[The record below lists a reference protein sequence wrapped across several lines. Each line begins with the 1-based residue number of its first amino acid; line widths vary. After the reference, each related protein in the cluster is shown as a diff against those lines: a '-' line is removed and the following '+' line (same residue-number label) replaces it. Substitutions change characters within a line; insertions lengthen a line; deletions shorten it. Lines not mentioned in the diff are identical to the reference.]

1 MKTWRKAL
9 AFLLVLALAVTMTA
23 CGGPTQSSAPE
34 SKSSSAAEPSS
45 SALES
50 SAAES
55 TPESSAAEE
64 PADTSKGETPRN
76 ETLYYGTG
84 QWGSVINMN
93 PLSGNSN
100 NSLAVAQDDMA
111 RVLVYETLYMYDQLN
126 AKTYPLLADGD
137 FTWNE
142 DNTVLTVKIKAAA
155 KWSDGTPV
163 TANDVQATYEAHVN
177 YGTGMGVDYSQY
189 IESVKAVDDA
199 TVEFTARKDNYN
211 MLKVQEYL
219 PKVYVLQKAYLDKLA
234 AENGGSAEE
243 MKNAEMFDAPY
254 SGPYGPMFNSNQK
267 VVFQRNEDY
276 WGQDASM
283 WGKLPAPKYVAHNI
297 YADNNAMGTAFEA
310 GEIDVN
316 QQYLA
321 EIEKTWE
328 EKGLPISTYIDEAPY
343 QVPSVMPS
351 AIFNL
356 EREGLDQKVIR
367 QAIAYAV
374 NYDQINTSAMT
385 GQSPSFEDFPR
396 TLFNPSDSQQAMI
409 LDKEELKPLQWAG
422 NEVERANK
430 MLDDAGILDTDG
442 DGFREY
448 NGKKLSFKCECPGG
462 WSDWEAALS
471 IVSTAGKSIGIEM
484 ETYFPEAPQY
494 YEDTQTGNFDITMAG
509 PGGGISNPWTSAYQ
523 KLYGFGGNFPESM
536 TFNQGR
542 YYNARVDELLALI
555 PNETDEQKL
564 KEYWQELNKIYL
576 EDVPS
581 FALMYRPT
589 YFHEVSETVWTGFPV
604 EGDGSGIP
612 PQVCSSGYGI
622 AALYNIKLIEN

>member
-9 AFLLVLALAVTMTA
+9 ALLLALVMAAAMTA
-23 CGGPTQSSAPE
+23 CSAE
-34 SKSSSAAEPSS
+34 NPSS
-45 SALES
+45 SSKEES
-50 SAAES
+50 SS
-55 TPESSAAEE
+55 SKPESEAVSSQSESSEE
-64 PADTSKGETPRN
+64 SQPEPTGAGETPRE
-76 ETLYYGTG
+76 ETLYFGTG

-100 NSLAVAQDDMA
+100 NSLAIAQDDQA

-126 AKTYPLLADGD
+126 AKAYPLLADGD
-137 FTWNE
+137 FIWNS
-142 DNTVLTVKIKAAA
+142 DNSVLTVKIKEAA
-155 KWSDGTPV
+155 KWSDATPV
-163 TANDVQATYEAHVN
+163 TAHDVAYTFDTHVKYETSF
-177 YGTGMGVDYSQY
+177 GIDYSQY
-189 IESVKAVDDA
+189 IKSVVAVDDY
-199 TVEFTARKDNYN
+199 TVEFTANQDNYN

-219 PKVYVLQKAYLDKLA
+219 PKIYVLQKAYLQKL
-234 AENGGSAEE
+234 EESTGGTSEG
-243 MKNAEMFDAPY
+243 MRNAEMFDAPY

-267 VVFQRNEDY
+267 VVFQRNENY
-276 WGQDASM
+276 WGQDESM

-328 EKGLPISTYIDEAPY
+328 EKGLPISTYIDEPPY
-343 QVPSVMPS
+343 QVPAVMPL

-356 EREGLDQKVIR
+356 QREGLDQKVVR
-367 QAIAYAV
+367 QAIAYAID
-374 NYDQINTSAMT
+374 YDQINSSAMT
-385 GQSPSFEDFPR
+385 GQSPTFQEFPR
-396 TLFNPSDSQQAMI
+396 TLFNPSDAQQSMI
-409 LDKEELKPLQWAG
+409 LDKEELAPLQWTGNDVELANQMLDEAGIVDTDNDGIREYPAG
-422 NEVERANK
+422 NN
-430 MLDDAGILDTDG
+430 
-442 DGFREY
+442 
-448 NGKKLSFKCECPGG
+448 LSFKCECPVG

-494 YEDTQTGNFDITMAG
+494 YEDTQTGNFDITMG
-509 PGGGISNPWTSAYQ
+509 SYGGGIASPWTAAYNT
-523 KLYGFGGNFPESM
+523 LYGFGGQFPEAM

-542 YYNARVDELLALI
+542 YYNARVDELLSLI
-555 PNETDEQKL
+555 PNETDEQKV

-581 FALMYRPT
+581 VALMYRPS
-589 YFHEVSETVWTGFPV
+589 YFHEVSETIWTGFPTID
-604 EGDGSGIP
+604 DGNNIP

-622 AALYNIKLIEN
+622 AALYNIRLIEG